1 MLDTLR
7 QNAGGWAARILI
19 AFLVMAFAVWGI
31 ADIFRGF
38 SADTVITAGD
48 TEIPLERFSLEYQS
62 RLSDLSERIG
72 QPVSADEGR
81 RYGIDHQVVAQL
93 AGGAV
98 LSEEASNLGIT
109 VSDAQ
114 VAADIRSD
122 ESFFGAF
129 GKFDRQTYELI
140 LAQNRITEPVFV
152 NDRREFMT
160 RDQLLSSIT
169 SGTAVPEGL
178 AQALYNYRYERRTA
192 RYLVLPPEIVADQ
205 VEEPTDEIVAEYH
218 QQAAIRFTVPETRSF
233 AMLSVNPGDILPTIA
248 IDEAL
253 LQQAFEERRD
263 EFDTPERRTVI
274 QLPIADAEE
283 AARTASRLRQG
294 EELETVLSELGLS
307 SDDVTLSEVDRY
319 GFLSPTVADAAFAL
333 TEGEISEPVEG
344 PLGPVVLIVTG
355 IQPAIPATFEEKRD
369 ELQAELAGVEA
380 ADAVFDLYNTI
391 EDERAGGAT
400 LREIA
405 DRFSFDLV
413 TVEGMTVQ
421 GLTVD
426 GPPPADMPSQSGLP
440 ALVFEN
446 DEGQEIP
453 AEETDEEGYFWVEV
467 TEVVPAAVKPL
478 EEVRDDVIALW
489 KREQGRAKLNELAE
503 TLVTRGNAGESI
515 DAIAT
520 EYDRAA
526 LTSQA
531 MLRRFSNE
539 TFSRFGVTNLF
550 ATPENKF
557 TSAGAGFGDSLVLM
571 QVTSIETPEPGAGT
585 TDMAEIEEGLATSMS
600 DDLISALVV
609 ALQEK
614 HGVEV
619 NYGLIDQLLSPGTGS

>member
-72 QPVSADEGR
+72 QPVSAEEGR
-81 RYGIDHQVVAQL
+81 RYGIDRQVVAQL

-294 EELETVLSELGLS
+294 EELETVLGELGLS

-426 GPPPADMPSQSGLP
+426 GPPPANMPSQSGLP

-467 TEVVPAAVKPL
+467 TEVVPATVKPL

-526 LTSQA
+526 LTSQP

-571 QVTSIETPEPGAGT
+571 QVTSIETPAPGAGT